1 MEELTNPPKTL
12 KIEEIIDGD
21 HVETDDYFFCKVGDS
36 IPLSSNDAVFSTD
49 SVPSK
54 PLALSQRFSVV
65 LAAHSSGF
73 CVAKTK
79 DVIAAAKE
87 IKAKK
92 SGCTV
97 QELSVVDV
105 DIGRVS
111 ILALSEDSTHLAV
124 VVANEI
130 HFFAVNSLLN
140 KDKKSLFSCSVES
153 NHVKDMLW
161 LKDSEQSFIVL
172 TEKGEMHRGA
182 INKPLAYFMDEI
194 DAVEKSVDGKFL
206 AIGRKNKLSVLSL
219 QFKEMLQIVIP
230 LDSLTEDNSGIDSV
244 KVDSIRWVRADS
256 IVVGCLQIEGGE
268 EKNYFLQVIMS
279 EEGKFIYDSSTVTVM
294 QFIDLFPGIVDDI
307 VPYGC
312 GPHLFMN
319 YLKNCEFG
327 IVSNRKNTDQHIMLF
342 SWSQGDNRVSA
353 VDIER
358 DSWLPRIELQENG
371 DDNLVLGLCLDE
383 TLICENVEV
392 KIGAEEPR
400 ELRPH
405 CLLVCLTLEGKLVM
419 FNIAS
424 ISGSQHSNQTSSALS
439 DNAQNFPAVSHL
451 NVVEGPQSEKE
462 RAKHFGTYLGSDESN
477 IKTINSAVDVPVAQD
492 PTKNRN
498 FNFTLNFEN
507 NLRNNPVVE
516 NASQTALV
524 EANSSK
530 ISGNSE
536 HSRQETS
543 TQFSL
548 KDSHAQVGRIEKL
561 TFSSQDKSLEKNL
574 ADTSMGAVTKTGS
587 GVSHGIL
594 APAGLT
600 SHLGSGV
607 SNTKSPFFSPSSAS
621 TRSSLSVFP
630 TAIDSV
636 KSAGT
641 FSANFGMHSSDTF
654 ISSIGKA
661 ENFCQKTTS
670 TKGISETSNST
681 TNSKMQS
688 REAVISQ
695 NSTSHRASLMKGNHP
710 SLSPLGQLNSE
721 QKSSKQFENV
731 QNMTKELDKL
741 LECIQEPGGIRDMCT
756 IAHRSSLEALED
768 DMRNLSDRSR
778 VLQHTLEERLK
789 ETELLLDK
797 TVQVSAR
804 KTHMAGIVRQTTD
817 GQYWDL
823 WDRQKLS
830 SELYQKQQTVL
841 KLSQDL
847 VNKMIELEKHFNALE
862 LDCFGESGGANSVSR
877 DLHRRSATPRYS
889 QSLSAIHNATVSQL
903 AAAEQLSDFL
913 SRQMAVLSVRS
924 PPAKQASVKKQVFE
938 TIGLPCPDDNL
949 TSPHVAKIFDSPL
962 NKLPLV
968 SSSAATHEFKR
979 NQSSGRSSDPET
991 SRRRRDS
998 LDRSWANFE
1007 APKTTVKRILVQN
1020 ERQNG
1025 SALFS
1030 PMDERLLRPSK
1041 TTDSIATL
1049 SKNLSAQ
1056 DQNGYKGLH
1065 GKVNTDTITPST
1077 AFKWAGDI
1085 SETSQLQPQ
1094 PEQQRRLAPVQRNM
1108 FSAVQRSETQAG
1120 QMVKPDTALGDQKL
1134 FRLEKSTNQNIQ
1146 AQPPSSPLKGNRML
1160 IPSNKEIEIKNPD
1173 GKSSSI
1179 ELTSQ
1184 GDSQFSSTLA
1194 SFGTSAGSSFPKLT
1208 LSAEGVLGTI
1218 GNVFKD
1224 SSKEVSQIP
1233 SSASPV
1239 SSPSAPAS
1247 PFSSRALLNEDSSTM
1262 KSHVSFAQDSVKRG
1276 HEPLAEKVGAKTNLA
1291 TSSQSSQSSTS
1302 SAVDRL
1308 KSEGLTTTAT
1318 SIEVPNYFGSS
1329 TGPSE
1334 TATAA
1339 SNAPVEKQTTAFAL
1353 PSPSIST
1360 SADSGGPSGKNNSE
1374 ATISQ
1379 EDEMEEEAPEASS
1392 AAAFSLGS
1400 LAGFGL
1406 GTPVNATAPRS
1417 NPFGVSLS
1425 STPQST
1431 PSSSPFTVPQGQ
1443 LFRPASFSF
1452 QSPVSQQSQSPTM
1465 GPTTAGFGS
1474 ATPPQQPP
1482 AASGFGQ
1489 PGQIGF
1495 GGQQALGSV
1504 LGSFGQ
1510 SRQIGSA
1517 LPGSGF
1523 AGATSSGGFSNAA
1536 GVGGFATASAPTGGF
1551 AGVAAKSGGFAGIS
1565 ATSGGFAGA
1574 ATPVSGFAG
1583 AAAPVSGFAAAAP
1596 GGGGFGAAANSG
1608 GFAATAV
1615 GGGGFGAFNNQ
1626 GAGGFGAGATGGR
1639 QPPSELFTQ
1648 MRR

>member
-1 MEELTNPPKTL
+1 MKELTNPPKTL
-12 KIEEIIDGD
+12 KIEEIIDGE
-21 HVETDDYFFCKVGDS
+21 HLETDDYFFCKVGDS
-36 IPLSSNDAVFSTD
+36 IPLSSNDPVFSTD

-54 PLALSQRFSVV
+54 PLALSQRFGVV
-65 LAAHSSGF
+65 FAAHSSGF

-87 IKAKK
+87 IKAKN

-111 ILALSEDSTHLAV
+111 ILALSEDSTHVAV

-130 HFFAVNSLLN
+130 HFFAVNSLFN

-172 TEKGEMHRGA
+172 TERGEMHLE
-182 INKPLAYFMDEI
+182 N
-194 DAVEKSVDGKFL
+194 SVDGKYL

-230 LDSLTEDNSGIDSV
+230 LDSLTEDNNGIDTV
-244 KVDSIRWVRADS
+244 KVDSIRWIRADS

-319 YLKNCEFG
+319 CLKNCEFG

-462 RAKHFGTYLGSDESN
+462 RAKQFGTYLGSDESN

-492 PTKNRN
+492 PTKDRN

-548 KDSHAQVGRIEKL
+548 KDSHAQVGRIEKK

-574 ADTSMGAVTKTGS
+574 ADTSMGAAAKTGS

-594 APAGLT
+594 APADLT

-607 SNTKSPFFSPSSAS
+607 SNTKSPFLSPSSAS
-621 TRSSLSVFP
+621 TRSRLSVFP
-630 TAIDSV
+630 TATDSV

-670 TKGISETSNST
+670 TKGNSEMGNSI

-721 QKSSKQFENV
+721 QKSSKAV

-741 LECIQEPGGIRDMCT
+741 FQCIQEPGGISYMCT

-778 VLQHTLEERLK
+778 VLQ
-789 ETELLLDK
+789 
-797 TVQVSAR
+797 VVSAR

-862 LDCFGESGGANSVSR
+862 LNRFGESGGANSVSR

-889 QSLSAIHNATVSQL
+889 QSFSAIHNATVSQL

-913 SRQMAVLSVRS
+913 STQMAVLSVKS
-924 PPAKQASVKKQVFE
+924 PPAKQACVKKQVFE

-949 TSPHVAKIFDSPL
+949 TSPHVAKIFDSPP

-968 SSSAATHEFKR
+968 SGSAATHEFKR
-979 NQSSGRSSDPET
+979 NQLSGRSSDPET

-1007 APKTTVKRILVQN
+1007 APKTTLKRMLVQN

-1030 PMDERLLRPSK
+1030 PMDECLVRPSK

-1094 PEQQRRLAPVQRNM
+1094 PEQQRRLVPVQRNM
-1108 FSAVQRSETQAG
+1108 FAAIQNISASSSSSLSSPSPSLSSSLSSFRVPDKKMEKSHANAERSETQAG
-1120 QMVKPDTALGDQKL
+1120 HMGKPDTALGDQKL
-1134 FRLEKSTNQNIQ
+1134 FRLEKSTKQSIQ
-1146 AQPPSSPLKGNRML
+1146 AQPPSPPLKGNDML
-1160 IPSNKEIEIKNPD
+1160 ILSNKEIEIKNPD

-1184 GDSQFSSTLA
+1184 RDSQFSSTLG

-1218 GNVFKD
+1218 GKVFKD

-1239 SSPSAPAS
+1239 SSPAAPAS
-1247 PFSSRALLNEDSSTM
+1247 PFSSRAPLNEDSSTT
-1262 KSHVSFAQDSVKRG
+1262 KSHVSFSKDSVKRG
-1276 HEPLAEKVGAKTNLA
+1276 HEPLAEKVGAETNLA
-1291 TSSQSSQSSTS
+1291 TSSQSSQSDIFCS
-1302 SAVDRL
+1302 
-1308 KSEGLTTTAT
+1308 
-1318 SIEVPNYFGSS
+1318 
-1329 TGPSE
+1329 
-1334 TATAA
+1334 A
-1339 SNAPVEKQTTAFAL
+1339 SNAPAEKQTTAFTL

-1360 SADSGGPSGKNNSE
+1360 SAGTYAAVMSNLTSNTPPEKPSPAFTIPPMSLSDSGGPGGKNNSE
-1374 ATISQ
+1374 ATITQ
-1379 EDEMEEEAPEASS
+1379 EDEMEEAASEASP

-1406 GTPVNATAPRS
+1406 GTAVNATAPRS

-1431 PSSSPFTVPQGQ
+1431 PNSSPFTVPQGQ

-1465 GPTTAGFGS
+1465 GPSTAGFGS

-1517 LPGSGF
+1517 LPGSSF
-1523 AGATSSGGFSNAA
+1523 ASATSSGGFSNAA

-1551 AGVAAKSGGFAGIS
+1551 TGVAAKSGGFAGIS

-1574 ATPVSGFAG
+1574 ATPVNGFAG

-1608 GFAATAV
+1608 GFAATAS
-1615 GGGGFGAFNNQ
+1615 G
-1626 GAGGFGAGATGGR
+1626 GATRGR